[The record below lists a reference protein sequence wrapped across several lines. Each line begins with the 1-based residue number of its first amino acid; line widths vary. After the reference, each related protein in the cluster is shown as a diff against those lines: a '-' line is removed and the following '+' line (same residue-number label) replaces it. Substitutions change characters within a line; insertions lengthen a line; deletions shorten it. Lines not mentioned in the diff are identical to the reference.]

1 MLGGGIIPARAGFTP
16 GPRFRSRCAKDHPRS
31 RGVYSN
37 PGWVPEAGG
46 GSSPLARGLLIVGS
60 PRELDRRIIPA
71 RAGFTWRRRAACYC
85 AADHP
90 RSRGVYPGRLR
101 PSSTRSGSSPL
112 ARGLLNNRHKKAIAR
127 RIIPARAGFTNCR
140 GGAGDRP
147 RDHPRSRGVYRSER
161 SRSGSRGGSSPLA
174 RGLRAASHRLTTRTR
189 IIPAR
194 AGFTHHRHRHRH
206 RHRGRGGD
214 HPRSRGVYR
223 KYIVSVPG
231 MVGSSPLARG
241 LPLLPHLTGD
251 GDGIIPAR
259 AGFTAEVLGPRTHQ
273 RDHPRSRGVYTHA
286 HVSFVPPAGSSP
298 LARGLLDL
306 GQRLHHGPGI
316 IPARAGFTPGSR
328 PGRDGR
334 QDHPRSRGVYGG
346 AGRWGQAPVGS
357 SPLARGLRKGL
368 GSTPRGGGIIPARA
382 GFTVAVFRPAA
393 ARLDHPRSR
402 GVYR

>member
-1 MLGGGIIPARAGFTP
+1 MLL
-16 GPRFRSRCAKDHPRS
+16 C
-31 RGVYSN
+31 
-37 PGWVPEAGG
+37 G
-46 GSSPLARGLLIVGS
+46 GSSPLARGL
-60 PRELDRRIIPA
+60 
-71 RAGFTWRRRAACYC
+71 
-85 AADHP
+85 
-90 RSRGVYPGRLR
+90 PGTIT
-101 PSSTRSGSSPL
+101 PEQYEE
-112 ARGLLNNRHKKAIAR
+112 

-273 RDHPRSRGVYTHA
+273 RDHPRSRGVYRDGHGPLQVA
-286 HVSFVPPAGSSP
+286 GGSSP
-298 LARGLLDL
+298 LARGLPSAAPRATSLC
-306 GQRLHHGPGI
+306 RI
-316 IPARAGFTPGSR
+316 IPARAGFT
-328 PGRDGR
+328 
-334 QDHPRSRGVYGG
+334 
-346 AGRWGQAPVGS
+346 
-357 SPLARGLRKGL
+357 
-368 GSTPRGGGIIPARA
+368 RA
-382 GFTVAVFRPAA
+382 GHSGATPAA
-393 ARLDHPRSR
+393 DHPRSR
-402 GVYR
+402 GVYRR